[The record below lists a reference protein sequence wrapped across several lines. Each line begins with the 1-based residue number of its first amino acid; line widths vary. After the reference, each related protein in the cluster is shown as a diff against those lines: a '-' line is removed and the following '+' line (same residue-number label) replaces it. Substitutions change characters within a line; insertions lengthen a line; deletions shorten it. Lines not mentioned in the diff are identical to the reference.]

1 MHIFESSE
9 PGFEATLKRF
19 QNRSSDVPQ
28 KIVKDV
34 GAILARVREEGD
46 RAVFELTRKFDRLT
60 LDAST
65 VEMNPEEID
74 RAEASADPKA
84 LAALRTAAE
93 RIRSF
98 HERQREES
106 WTVTD
111 DDGVILGQIVRPLK
125 RVGIYVPGGKAAYP
139 SSVLMNAIP
148 ARVAGVREIIMVTPA
163 PGGDVNPY
171 VLAAARIAGV
181 DRIFRVG
188 GAQAV
193 GALAYGTESIPRVDK
208 IVGPGNIYVA
218 LAKKLV
224 FGIVDIDMIAGPS
237 EILIIADHTAN
248 PDFIAADMLSQAEH
262 DEMAWAIL
270 VSDSTQVIQD
280 VQASLE
286 SQLKTLPRRE
296 IARKAL
302 DEFGT
307 MVRVKHLKEA
317 ARVAN
322 AVGPEH
328 LEVMTRNP
336 SDLLDDLEN
345 AGAIFL
351 GSYSAEPIGD
361 YMAGPNHVLPT
372 GGTSRFFSPLHMGD
386 FYKRS
391 SLISYTRDGFR
402 KVCDDTILLAELE
415 QLPGHAR
422 AVSIRK
428 EAIEK
433 NEAAL

>member
-46 RAVFELTRKFDRLT
+46 RALFELTRKFDRLT

-74 RAEASADPKA
+74 RAEAAADPKA

-139 SSVLMNAIP
+139 SSVLMNTIP

-171 VLAAARIAGV
+171 VPAAARIAGV

-224 FGIVDIDMIAGPS
+224 FGMVDIDMIAGPS
-237 EILIIADHTAN
+237 EILIIADYTAN

-286 SQLKTLPRRE
+286 KQLKKLPRRE

-302 DEFGT
+302 DQFGT

-351 GSYSAEPIGD
+351 GSYSTEPIGD

-415 QLPGHAR
+415 QLAGHAQ

-428 EAIEK
+428 KAIEK